1 MSIVILS
8 AGAGSGKTYTLT
20 ERMVALIAQGVRPS
34 GIVATTFT
42 QKAAAELYERVHARL
57 LKAGMIDAAHALG
70 GALIGTVHSIGAR
83 LLQRF
88 AFEAGASPLVEIIA
102 DSDYKRLFN
111 EALAQ
116 VLTPER
122 NAAMSQLA
130 DRLGFNKKSTDE
142 PFDWRDHIRE
152 ITDAARANM
161 LSTEAIQH
169 SKQRSLDTF
178 FALLPPASNRPPEA
192 WHQQLADLIAQTVEA
207 LENNS
212 ADDTKTT
219 RDILEELR
227 TYRTLLQQRGYLY
240 WYEWAKLSKMSVATK
255 SKALFEPLKTFAE
268 SHGEHSGFQDDIRQ
282 YLSLAFDISAD
293 ALEEYQRYKRKRG
306 LIDYTDMETQVTQLL
321 RNPSVRQ
328 TLSSEIDLLLVDEFQ
343 DTSPIQLDI
352 FLQLSQ
358 LARQAIWV
366 GDPKQSI
373 YGFRGAEPAL
383 MQAVVDATGGIQPE
397 NILRKSWRSR
407 PDVVHFTNA
416 LFTAAFHHLPPEQV
430 ALEPALPPEKYTHPD
445 APHGIIHWHFF
456 NQDDHRKT
464 PGKPWIDHCIARQIR
479 HWIENPVPVWDKKRN
494 STRPLRPGDIAVLC
508 RTNKDCATM
517 AQALHHAGLK
527 AAVERQGLLQTAEGR
542 LVIACLKYL
551 LNPGDALSAAEILV
565 FSGSETLD
573 RVVELRLAHFDEEN
587 PQCWNPDEH
596 EWLCRLN
603 QLRPQTADMSAGEVF
618 HLLLAELHLQPL
630 VVRWGQAERRLDN
643 LDRLRRYAAEY
654 ESACQRIH
662 AGASLGGFLL
672 WLDELANSGGDLQ
685 GSGESPD
692 TVRVMTYHRSKGLEF
707 PLTICCQLD
716 ARPKDRL
723 WGAVMQS
730 DRPTPDLNEVLGG
743 RWLRFWV
750 NPYADQWQKTRF
762 AEALQQSP
770 AWQEAARQTRDEEA
784 RLLYVALTRARD
796 YLVLP
801 TTAKGGA
808 SWISRVLF
816 QDESTPFFDLQTE
829 ELPLT
834 WNDQPLRCHR
844 AVFYAPFALPEALPP
859 LQDASHYFRP
869 PTGKR
874 SESPPNLWID
884 ALAEY
889 PPGPPPRWDEPVPFA
904 PSLSFQSEYQPVL
917 SRAVE
922 GFLVAN
928 GAPLTEEQCALLA
941 TTLLQNW
948 GLTDHISP
956 AALLRHAD
964 AFSQW
969 AWPQGHPE
977 ISAAFPLEGIVGQR
991 RVRVMADVFWEND
1004 QEAVALFWAGFAE
1017 GMKKWKEQAKAI
1029 APKMAWAAHLLA
1041 KSRPDKAVKCWAVF
1055 AVEGQAA
1062 RMRV

>member
-1 MSIVILS
+1 MPIAILS

-20 ERMVALIAQGVRPS
+20 ERMVALIEQGVRPS

-57 LKAGMIDAAHALG
+57 LRAGMTDAAHTLG

-122 NAAMSQLA
+122 NATMSQLA
-130 DRLGFNKKSTDE
+130 DRLGLNKKSTNE
-142 PFDWRDHIRE
+142 AFDWRDHIRE
-152 ITDAARANM
+152 IIDAARANM
-161 LSTEAIQH
+161 LSTQVLQR
-169 SKQRSLDTF
+169 SKQRSLEAF
-178 FALLPPASNRPPEA
+178 FALLPPASNRSPEA
-192 WHQQLADLIAQTVEA
+192 WKQQLADLLAQTIEA

-219 RDILEELR
+219 RDALEELR

-240 WYEWAKLSKMSVATK
+240 WYEWAKLSKMNVALK
-255 SKALFEPLKTFAE
+255 SRTLLEPLKTFAE
-268 SHGEHSGFQDDIRQ
+268 SHGEHPSFQDDIRR

-306 LIDYTDMETQVTQLL
+306 LIDYTDMETQVAQLL

-383 MQAVVDATGGIQPE
+383 MQAVVDATGGIRPE

-407 PDVVHFTNA
+407 PDVVYFNNA
-416 LFTAAFHHLPPEQV
+416 LFTAAFNHLPPEQV
-430 ALEPALPPEKYTHPD
+430 ALEPALPLEKYTHPD
-445 APHGIIHWHFF
+445 APNGIIHWHFL

-464 PGKPWIDHCIARQIR
+464 PGRPWIDHCIARQIR
-479 HWIENPVPVWDKKRN
+479 HWIESPVPIWDKKRN

-517 AQALHHAGLK
+517 AQALHHAGLR
-527 AAVERQGLLQTAEGR
+527 AAVECEGLLQTTEGR
-542 LVIACLKYL
+542 LAIACLKYL
-551 LNPGDALSAAEILV
+551 LNPADALSAAEVLV
-565 FSGSETLD
+565 LSGSETLD
-573 RVVELRLAHFDEEN
+573 KVVELRLAHSDEEN
-587 PQCWNPDEH
+587 SKRWNTDKY

-603 QLRPQTADMSAGEVF
+603 QLRPQTADMSAGEVL
-618 HLLLAELHLQPL
+618 HLLLAELHLQLL
-630 VVRWGQAERRLDN
+630 VVRWGRAEQRLDN

-662 AGASLGGFLL
+662 AGASVGGFLL
-672 WLDELANSGGDLQ
+672 WLDELANNGGDLQ

-707 PLTICCQLD
+707 PITICCQLD
-716 ARPKDRL
+716 AKPKDRL
-723 WGAVMQS
+723 WGVVMQS
-730 DRPTPDLNEVLGG
+730 DRPAPDLNEVLGG

-816 QDESTPFFDLQTE
+816 QDESKPFFDPQTE

-834 WNDQPLRCHR
+834 WHDQPLRCHR
-844 AVFYAPFALPEALPP
+844 AVFYETSQTSEALPR
-859 LQDASHYFRP
+859 LQDAPHYFKP
-869 PTGKR
+869 PAGKLFEP
-874 SESPPNLWID
+874 SPNLWID

-889 PPGPPPRWDEPVPFA
+889 PPSPSPRWDEPVLFA
-904 PSLSFQSEYQPVL
+904 SSLYFQGEYQPAL

-928 GAPLTEEQCALLA
+928 SIPLTGEQRALLA

-948 GLTDHISP
+948 GLTDHITP

-964 AFSQW
+964 AFGQW
-969 AWPQGHPE
+969 ARPKGQSV
-977 ISAAFPLEGIVGQR
+977 ISAAFPLEGIIGQR
-991 RVRVMADVFWEND
+991 RIRVTADVFWEND
-1004 QEAVALFWAGFAE
+1004 HEAVALFWAGFAE
-1017 GMKKWKEQAKAI
+1017 GMKKWKEQVKAV
-1029 APKMAWAAHLLA
+1029 APKIAWVAHLLA
-1041 KSRPDKAVKCWAVF
+1041 KSCPNKAVKCWAVF
-1055 AVEGQAA
+1055 AVEGQAVQ
-1062 RMRV
+1062 MRV